1 MASLPFNKFSG
12 LEELSCCLLH
22 FKTEDWWSCCL
33 NNKSFKQNIMTAFN
47 NCRCTLY
54 IEEIVSDDCT
64 SFAVNFL
71 FPISDTANGAKVTSV
86 QTMFSFP
93 SIKLQHCHLL
103 LHSCTTVSRR
113 PWQETRASDWL
124 KLKQLIIFWNLF
136 IMCDIMTVWYSE
148 NLNWGNKCYFIA
160 AVLYLQQSDQV
171 WIIATAGRLLG
182 TGWCACPTFSSET
195 EPQPIKQHAV
205 HARDACAQAAFS
217 QVSHLCHFCIS
228 RVNLNTGVGVKCIL
242 KGCYFCVV
250 LHRLSSPDSP
260 FERDRGRTRSSRR
273 RQTDYQIHLPA
284 TPPLSNYG
292 NHAGS
297 EDSNSEHSYT
307 SYKSSP
313 CQELPYQSTLTH
325 PSPVGCYGPP
335 AIPWNGFYHN
345 SKYQSSPNFH
355 RGYHNEEMV
364 YPPHL
369 DLARS
374 YYAQRVPCN
383 QNRYEYSAV
392 PNHRGQWPLPPNPR
406 LSPSP
411 AKYESPH
418 HRPNSIS
425 PQVVNEQLKSW
436 HRRSQ
441 LKAPRSRSL
450 DRQGA
455 IRLKNTPGQEAT
467 YYQSQKYNEQVI
479 A

>member
-1 MASLPFNKFSG
+1 MLFHGCCFLCSAVRPSLNYCHRWKIAWHRLVCLSNFLIWDWAAANQTARRPHQRCVCTGSFLSG
-12 LEELSCCLLH
+12 ITPLSLLH
-22 FKTEDWWSCCL
+22 KPGEPEHLSW
-33 NNKSFKQNIMTAFN
+33 
-47 NCRCTLY
+47 
-54 IEEIVSDDCT
+54 
-64 SFAVNFL
+64 
-71 FPISDTANGAKVTSV
+71 GKVH
-86 QTMFSFP
+86 
-93 SIKLQHCHLL
+93 IKGLL
-103 LHSCTTVSRR
+103 
-113 PWQETRASDWL
+113 
-124 KLKQLIIFWNLF
+124 
-136 IMCDIMTVWYSE
+136 
-148 NLNWGNKCYFIA
+148 
-160 AVLYLQQSDQV
+160 
-171 WIIATAGRLLG
+171 
-182 TGWCACPTFSSET
+182 
-195 EPQPIKQHAV
+195 
-205 HARDACAQAAFS
+205 
-217 QVSHLCHFCIS
+217 
-228 RVNLNTGVGVKCIL
+228 
-242 KGCYFCVV
+242 FCVV

-273 RQTDYQIHLPA
+273 RQTDYAINLPA
-284 TPPLSNYG
+284 TPPLSTYG

-313 CQELPYQSTLTH
+313 CPELPYQSTLTH
-325 PSPVGCYGPP
+325 PSPVACYGPP

-345 SKYQSSPNFH
+345 SRYQSSPKFH

-374 YYAQRVPCN
+374 YYAQQVPCN

-392 PNHRGQWPLPPNPR
+392 PNHRGQRPLPPNPR

-411 AKYESPH
+411 AKYDSPH

-441 LKAPRSRSL
+441 HKAPRSRSL

-467 YYQSQKYNEQVI
+467 YYQNQKYNEQVI